1 MTELVEL
8 YDSHPGFAGAF
19 VPLPKPM
26 KEIADSLCGQKMT
39 LEEAIEKI
47 TPASKLTGG
56 TVGVV
61 EKDKYIFFKF
71 GKKKSYVAYYML
83 IRYRESSE

>member
-1 MTELVEL
+1 MTKLVEL
-8 YDSHPGFAGAF
+8 YDPHPGFAGAF

-26 KEIADSLCGQKMT
+26 KEVADILCGQKMT

-47 TPASKLTGG
+47 TPASELIGG

-61 EKDKYIFFKF
+61 EKHKYIFFKF
-71 GKKKSYVAYYML
+71 GKERKHYYRL
-83 IRYRESSE
+83 IQYRESSE

>member
-1 MTELVEL
+1 MTKLVEL
-8 YDSHPGFAGAF
+8 YDSHPGFAGAM

-26 KEIADSLCGQKMT
+26 KEIADILCGEKMT

-47 TPASKLTGG
+47 SPVAELIGG

-61 EKDKYIFFKF
+61 EKYNYISFRF
-71 GKKKSYVAYYML
+71 GKERVHFYRL
-83 IRYRESSE
+83 IRYRESPD